1 MLYFSSQAGPPRV
14 MAPRGIDMRKVRASQ
29 GRITDNVRR
38 RQLPGKCNRNRL
50 PKPTGTVQM
59 ERRGKSSPARQAT
72 VCKCKPYP
80 MQRLHAGISFGGSCR
95 PGRTAEAAQRR
106 LATTVPDRWRL
117 RSSLRT
123 EPGLHACRK
132 IPFFFFSNRGGWGGI
147 FRFFGP
153 SLLTRG
159 GEGDYNSRG
168 GMRLVGSWE
177 RLVVSRTS

>member
-1 MLYFSSQAGPPRV
+1 MLYFSTQAGPPRV

-132 IPFFFFSNRGGWGGI
+132 FRSFLPQSGRMGRIFPFFRAQPIDKGRRG
-147 FRFFGP
+147 
-153 SLLTRG
+153 
-159 GEGDYNSRG
+159 
-168 GMRLVGSWE
+168 RL
-177 RLVVSRTS
+177 

>member
-1 MLYFSSQAGPPRV
+1 MLYFSTQAGPPRV

-80 MQRLHAGISFGGSCR
+80 MQRLRRGDAYASCR
-95 PGRTAEAAQRR
+95 PGRTAEAAERR
-106 LATTVPDRWRL
+106 LATDVTDRWQP
-117 RSSLRT
+117 RSAPDGSSAQNPAYRPAGKTVLF
-123 EPGLHACRK
+123 EG
-132 IPFFFFSNRGGWGGI
+132 
-147 FRFFGP
+147 RFFRARRYFRQMEILCFSTVFRPP
-153 SLLTRG
+153 S
-159 GEGDYNSRG
+159 
-168 GMRLVGSWE
+168 
-177 RLVVSRTS
+177 